1 MDAQGEFSCFLVKEI
16 LEFMFYFGMVAT
28 YVYIY
33 IYIYFYY
40 IDMLHAYVQKDC
52 TPKNGA
58 SKAETYSTFVV
69 QKKAAKLSCCQAE
82 PCLNTEKHHKV

>member
-1 MDAQGEFSCFLVKEI
+1 
-16 LEFMFYFGMVAT
+16 
-28 YVYIY
+28 
-33 IYIYFYY
+33 
-40 IDMLHAYVQKDC
+40 MLHAYVQKDC